1 MIFMRWGAIVLLLSD
16 GRVRFLTG
24 FIILAIILAIVLI
37 FFEFSLKKKKMLRAK
52 RFLDYVPIDNMRKF
66 LEENRT
72 PKEKMDFINKTAKE
86 YFGKTYGI
94 SVDASYSLL
103 IERFGKDNMNN
114 EVVFCKEM
122 FDRYYSDKE
131 LTDARVAMLGDLF
144 IDIFNKDKK
153 SVEVLDIP
161 SFSQRAVGPGEDYCN
176 IVDKKESLGWVS
188 KISKG
193 SVIKKV
199 GTKSSDKLYK
209 KIEEKKKR
217 ALILAKI
224 REEELAAREKK
235 DKLERNRAIEDRLN
249 KIKFEKKNIE
259 NSKIKANGVAS
270 RIVMDA
276 KNHFV

>member
-1 MIFMRWGAIVLLLSD
+1 
-16 GRVRFLTG
+16 
-24 FIILAIILAIVLI
+24 
-37 FFEFSLKKKKMLRAK
+37 MLRAK

-224 REEELAAREKK
+224 RKEELAAREKK

-249 KIKFEKKNIE
+249 KTKFEKKNIE